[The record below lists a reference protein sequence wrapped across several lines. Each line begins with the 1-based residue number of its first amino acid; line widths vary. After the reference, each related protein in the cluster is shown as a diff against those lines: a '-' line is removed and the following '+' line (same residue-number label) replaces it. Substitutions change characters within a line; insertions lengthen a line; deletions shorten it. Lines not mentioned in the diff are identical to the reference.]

1 MHGSYN
7 LFLVGLSLLVAMLAS
22 YTTLYVTAR
31 IRVLET
37 SGWRRFNWLLGGATA
52 MGTGIWS
59 MHFIGM
65 LALRMPMEM
74 GYDVRTTAFSL
85 LIAVLISGFALH
97 VVTTSTLSRRRLI
110 VGGVMMGVGIAAMHY
125 TGMAA
130 MHMEPAITY
139 TPGWFVT
146 SIAIAITASWTA
158 LWIAFNLSAGRQHHV
173 LRKRLG
179 ASLVMG
185 LAIAGMHYAGMNAAV
200 FPAGSMCRNMNGV
213 NANWL
218 VLIITVTALFILA
231 VTLIVTMLDTRLDER
246 TSQMNISLEH
256 ANKQLQSLASEDALT
271 GIPNRNAFM
280 DQAEAAMNRCRQSGR
295 PLTVLF
301 MDLDGFKTIND
312 SLGHSSGDKL
322 LKAFSQHLIRSM
334 RHEDVIARLG
344 GDEFVMLLEGL
355 GERNAVEKVARGVLA
370 RMQEDFFI
378 DGVPLRVT
386 ASIGIASYP
395 ADGDT
400 VDSLLKQADLAMYEA
415 KQKGRN
421 TYRFFE
427 MIMSEAAAR
436 TQQIYRDLG
445 VALERGQLS
454 LAFQPKFGMNRELV
468 GAEALIRWHHPEM
481 GNIPPLD
488 FIEIAEKTG
497 QIMQISDWTLHEV
510 CRQAQLWD
518 QAGLPPVKIAINL
531 SPEQLRQPHFVE
543 HVRRI
548 VSGASVRPERIM
560 FEITETVAMQDADI
574 VARVIHQFQDAGF
587 DIAIDDFGTG
597 YSSMAYL
604 QQFRVKQLKIDRF
617 FTSGLDTNGTEG
629 RTIVSKIIELAHSL
643 GMVVVAEGVETNSQ
657 FDKLKELDCDEIQGY
672 LLAKPLTPSDFESFV
687 RGLQRPMPKSEM
699 KAQRLLALGVGV
711 NAERLTT

>member
-22 YTTLYVTAR
+22 YTTLHLTAR
-31 IRVLET
+31 IRVLEN

-52 MGTGIWS
+52 MGTSIWS

-65 LALRMPMEM
+65 LALRTPMEM
-74 GYDVRTTAFSL
+74 GYDIRTTAFSL

-97 VVTTSTLSRRRLI
+97 VVTTRTLSRPRLI
-110 VGGVMMGVGIAAMHY
+110 VGGVMMGAGIAAMHY

-139 TPGWFVT
+139 TPGWFLT
-146 SIAIAITASWTA
+146 SIAIAITASWAA

-200 FPAGSMCRNMNGV
+200 FPAGSICRNMNGV

-231 VTLIVTMLDTRLDER
+231 VTLIVSMLDTRMDER
-246 TSQMNISLEH
+246 TSQMNVSLEH

-280 DQAEAAMNRCRQSGR
+280 DQAEAAMNRCRQSER
-295 PLTVLF
+295 PLTILF

-355 GERNAVEKVARGVLA
+355 GERDAVEKVARGVLA

-395 ADGDT
+395 ADSDT

-427 MIMSEAAAR
+427 RIMSEAAAR

-672 LLAKPLTPSDFESFV
+672 LLAKPLTASDFESFV
-687 RGLQRPMPKSEM
+687 QGLQRTMPKSEM
-699 KAQRLLALGVGV
+699 KAERLRALGVGV

>member
-1 MHGSYN
+1 
-7 LFLVGLSLLVAMLAS
+7 
-22 YTTLYVTAR
+22 
-31 IRVLET
+31 
-37 SGWRRFNWLLGGATA
+37 
-52 MGTGIWS
+52 
-59 MHFIGM
+59 
-65 LALRMPMEM
+65 
-74 GYDVRTTAFSL
+74 
-85 LIAVLISGFALH
+85 
-97 VVTTSTLSRRRLI
+97 
-110 VGGVMMGVGIAAMHY
+110 
-125 TGMAA
+125 
-130 MHMEPAITY
+130 
-139 TPGWFVT
+139 
-146 SIAIAITASWTA
+146 
-158 LWIAFNLSAGRQHHV
+158 LSAGRQHHV

-200 FPAGSMCRNMNGV
+200 FPAGSICRNMNGV

-231 VTLIVTMLDTRLDER
+231 VTLIVSMLDTRMDER
-246 TSQMNISLEH
+246 TSQMNVSLEH

-280 DQAEAAMNRCRQSGR
+280 DQAEAAMNRCRQSER
-295 PLTVLF
+295 PLTILF

-355 GERNAVEKVARGVLA
+355 GERDAVEKVARGVLA

-395 ADGDT
+395 ADSDT

-427 MIMSEAAAR
+427 RIMSEAAAR

-518 QAGLPPVKIAINL
+518 QAGLPPVRSQSTCLPVAATA
-531 SPEQLRQPHFVE
+531 LR
-543 HVRRI
+543 
-548 VSGASVRPERIM
+548 
-560 FEITETVAMQDADI
+560 
-574 VARVIHQFQDAGF
+574 
-587 DIAIDDFGTG
+587 
-597 YSSMAYL
+597 
-604 QQFRVKQLKIDRF
+604 
-617 FTSGLDTNGTEG
+617 
-629 RTIVSKIIELAHSL
+629 
-643 GMVVVAEGVETNSQ
+643 
-657 FDKLKELDCDEIQGY
+657 
-672 LLAKPLTPSDFESFV
+672 
-687 RGLQRPMPKSEM
+687 
-699 KAQRLLALGVGV
+699 
-711 NAERLTT
+711 